1 MNRVTVSFK
10 VNGKEYSPTIP
21 FNVTLLDC
29 LRDVLG
35 ITSPKECC
43 GMGECGS
50 CTVIMNG
57 KTVNSCLILAVEAA
71 GTEITT
77 VEGLS
82 SDGNLTPLQEA
93 FIEAGAVQCGF
104 CTPGM
109 IMSAQYLLKQNPHPS
124 EQEIKEG
131 LSGNLCRCTGY
142 VRIVDAVLKVSKTSS
157 D

>member
-142 VRIVDAVLKVSKTSS
+142 ARIVDAVLKVSKTSS